1 MRGHHLNM
9 KQARLW
15 VLLRNISN
23 STSSTMDLFGTIT
36 PKQNVPSILCILG
49 RGCIPPIQGRLCL
62 CGSLE
67 TPSAHRSEALHISY
81 QHGDGVATFF
91 FFPHMSIHCSV
102 PIDIQTSLVPADAIP
117 CQQISPRET
126 ALINA
131 LGFQTSALIKA
142 RGGTGL
148 NSSGTVQENKL

>member
-9 KQARLW
+9 KQVRLW
-15 VLLRNISN
+15 ALLRNISN

-49 RGCIPPIQGRLCL
+49 RGCIPPMQGRLCL

-91 FFPHMSIHCSV
+91 FFSPHEHSLQCSHRH
-102 PIDIQTSLVPADAIP
+102 PDQLGASRCYSLPANLTQRNGFDQ
-117 CQQISPRET
+117 CSWISDFSLDQGKGRDWLELFRDSP
-126 ALINA
+126 
-131 LGFQTSALIKA
+131 GK
-142 RGGTGL
+142 
-148 NSSGTVQENKL
+148 